1 MSEILLH
8 YKRPDPTTW
17 VYLSSFLTIGLF
29 FVFHRFWSMRNL
41 DLVLL
46 ILLAPGLLIVH
57 EGRRRQLVERE
68 QIRAQEWLESQAQ
81 DAGSIAAVNG
91 GVEGLG
97 ALPGSGEAA
106 EPLGDPLTTAVSD
119 TLTGLNQPADSAVET
134 LADGDEVSDAG
145 VLFTPREVERYGF
158 VWLLSI
164 QVLIL
169 VRLLIDPLMV
179 RRPLLDPNLTS
190 GGLLF
195 IGVWLFIFMMANV
208 ITSTPRLQVEQ
219 GPQLGPGYSLM
230 NMLPAIP
237 TRPNL
242 VLTRPDGSTVI
253 LPDVEMNGDSPENGV
268 VRLARVLAIASHLAI
283 VVGIISIGYRHF
295 GNFRAGIGS
304 ATLYL
309 MLPYTAQ
316 MTGRV
321 DHALPAA
328 LLVWAVLCYRRPVLA
343 GLFLGA
349 AAGLVYYPLF
359 LLPLWISFYRL
370 CGVWRFV
377 AGVVVSLLVM
387 MCLLVI
393 DGSLPLSNHLMRM
406 FGLMAPLMR
415 DLKGVWGLGWEP
427 IYRLPLLVFFLILS
441 GFFALWPVQKNLG
454 TLIAYSAALMVA
466 AQFWHAYGGGLYL
479 AWFLPLLLLTVFRPN
494 LEDRVAPRMVEGGR
508 ANFTRRPRVAAAN

>member
-1 MSEILLH
+1 MGEILLH

-29 FVFHRFWSMRNL
+29 FVFHRCWSMRNL

-57 EGRRRQLVERE
+57 EGRRRQLLENEESR
-68 QIRAQEWLESQAQ
+68 IRAAEM
-81 DAGSIAAVNG
+81 
-91 GVEGLG
+91 
-97 ALPGSGEAA
+97 EAA
-106 EPLGDPLTTAVSD
+106 ESVRSVTGDVDPPKPDDPVAAMAALAGESTDSNSAD
-119 TLTGLNQPADSAVET
+119 ETLSTGLSEESSSQEEGIDA
-134 LADGDEVSDAG
+134 SDP
-145 VLFTPREVERYGF
+145 PRRLTAIDVERYGF
-158 VWLLSI
+158 IWLLSV

-169 VRLLIDPLMV
+169 IRLLLDPLMI

-208 ITSTPRLQVEQ
+208 ITSTPRMQVEQ

-237 TRPNL
+237 TRPMQEPAT
-242 VLTRPDGSTVI
+242 VATTTTAEADEAATGQTRYVI
-253 LPDVEMNGDSPENGV
+253 L
-268 VRLARVLAIASHLAI
+268 ARFLAIFSHLAI

-295 GNFRAGIGS
+295 GNVRSGVGC

-328 LLVWAVLCYRRPVLA
+328 LLVWAVLNYRRPLVA

-349 AAGLVYYPLF
+349 TAGLVYYPLF
-359 LLPLWISFYRL
+359 LLPLWFSFYWRL
-370 CGVWRFV
+370 GVRRF
-377 AGVVVSLLVM
+377 ALGVCISLVTMMALLV
-387 MCLLVI
+387 V
-393 DGSLPLSNHLMRM
+393 DGSWPLGHHLLRM
-406 FGLMAPLMR
+406 FGLMMPLMQ
-415 DLKGVWGLGWEP
+415 DLEGVWGLGWEP
-427 IYRLPLLVFFLILS
+427 IYRLPILVGFLLLS
-441 GFFALWPVQKNLG
+441 GFFAIWPAQKNLG
-454 TLIAYSAALMVA
+454 TLIGFSAALMVA
-466 AQFWHAYGGGLYL
+466 AQFWHAYGGGLYM
-479 AWFLPLLLLTVFRPN
+479 AWFLPLLLLTIVRPN
-494 LEDRVAPRMVEGGR
+494 LEDRVALKVIDGGR
-508 ANFTRRPRVAAAN
+508 LAAPRRPRIAADVA